1 MGSCHK
7 DTRIDFKGL
16 LLVKFGT
23 IWASHTIMM
32 VMNYSTLILKKKI
45 HEWFHSDSQKGK
57 EEKILSPEEYQLINI
72 AGIKESENHHY
83 ATNHVK
89 TDSDKYH
96 QWMLWKIVGGQDIC
110 TRLLTHFERKLSF
123 TMQRSGD
130 TTLTKWS
137 NIPSQILGWSKIQYF
152 WV

>member
-1 MGSCHK
+1 MGPWHK
-7 DTRIDFKGL
+7 DTIIDFKGF

-23 IWASHTIMM
+23 IWASQTIMM
-32 VMNYSTLILKKKI
+32 VMNYSTLILKKI
-45 HEWFHSDSQKGK
+45 HEWFRSDSQKEKG
-57 EEKILSPEEYQLINI
+57 EKILSPEEYQLINI
-72 AGIKESENHHY
+72 AGIKESENPHY

-130 TTLTKWS
+130 TTLTRWS
-137 NIPSQILGWSKIQYF
+137 NIPSQILEGSKIQYF